1 MFITPSV
8 PREDNL
14 LVNGATLARHMH
26 YNDES
31 APFINVTDSYR
42 LIDAQQGGCYAVSE
56 RKGASMTARSG
67 GMVRD
72 FMHRNLEV
80 VPPETTTVEAAVRM
94 REKSLGS
101 LLAVPADAAGRV
113 SNRSGIVTE
122 TDLVRKV
129 FAKEM
134 DASLTRVNQI
144 MTTPLLTITQDRP
157 MLDASHLME
166 TNHVR
171 HVCVSDAEEI
181 VGMISVRD
189 LVRYFIDSEGGPI
202 RDLDNVFRP
211 LSVLRVL
218 MQTTMETIASERTVL
233 EAGQAMAEKRI
244 GSLLVLE
251 AGAMVG
257 IVTETD
263 VVRKVIAAGLPAR
276 STSIGA
282 VMNAP
287 LIQIDIDSAAGDAS
301 RLMAEK
307 RIRHLA
313 VTEENKV
320 VGLLSLR
327 DLVKVVS
334 IRDESRFLRST

>member
-1 MFITPSV
+1 
-8 PREDNL
+8 
-14 LVNGATLARHMH
+14 
-26 YNDES
+26 
-31 APFINVTDSYR
+31 
-42 LIDAQQGGCYAVSE
+42 
-56 RKGASMTARSG
+56 MTERSG
-67 GMVRD
+67 GTVRG
-72 FMHRNLEV
+72 FMHRYLEV
-80 VPPETTTVEAAVRM
+80 VPPETTIVEAAVRM
-94 REKSLGS
+94 REKSVGS
-101 LLAVPADAAGRV
+101 LLVEPTNAEGRV
-113 SNRSGIVTE
+113 SNRSGIVIE
-122 TDLVRKV
+122 TDLIRKV
-129 FAKEM
+129 LAKGM
-134 DASLTRVNQI
+134 DSSLTRVDQI
-144 MTTPLLTITQDRP
+144 MISPLLTITPDRP

-171 HVCVSDAEEI
+171 HLCVSDKEEI
-181 VGMISVRD
+181 VGVISVRD

-233 EAGQAMAEKRI
+233 EATQTMAEKRI

-251 AGAMVG
+251 AGDMVG

-276 STSIGA
+276 STSVGA

-287 LIQIDIDSAAGDAS
+287 LIQIDINDTAREAS

-313 VTEENKV
+313 VTEHNKV
-320 VGLLSLR
+320 VGLLSVR

-334 IRDESRFLRST
+334 IRDERRFLHNT

>member
-1 MFITPSV
+1 
-8 PREDNL
+8 
-14 LVNGATLARHMH
+14 
-26 YNDES
+26 
-31 APFINVTDSYR
+31 
-42 LIDAQQGGCYAVSE
+42 
-56 RKGASMTARSG
+56 MTVQSG
-67 GMVRD
+67 GTVGD

-80 VPPETTTVEAAVRM
+80 VPPETTVIIAAERM
-94 REKSLGS
+94 RGKYIGS
-101 LLAVPADAAGRV
+101 LLVQPTDPEGRV
-113 SNRSGIVTE
+113 FRRSGIVTE
-122 TDLVRKV
+122 TDLIGKVLAKGMDSSLVRV
-129 FAKEM
+129 
-134 DASLTRVNQI
+134 DQI
-144 MTTPLLTITQDRP
+144 MTSPPLTITQDRP
-157 MLDASHLME
+157 MLDANHLME
-166 TNHVR
+166 TSHVR
-171 HVCVSDAEEI
+171 HLCVSDGEEI
-181 VGMISVRD
+181 VGVISVRD
-189 LVRYFIDSEGGPI
+189 LVRYFVDSEGGPI

-218 MQTTMETIASERTVL
+218 MQTTMATIASERMVL
-233 EAGQAMAEKRI
+233 EAAQTMAEKRI

-251 AGAMVG
+251 AGDIVG

-276 STSIGA
+276 STCVGA

-287 LIQIDIDSAAGDAS
+287 LIEIEVDDTAREAS

-313 VTEENKV
+313 VTEDNKV

>member
-1 MFITPSV
+1 
-8 PREDNL
+8 
-14 LVNGATLARHMH
+14 
-26 YNDES
+26 
-31 APFINVTDSYR
+31 
-42 LIDAQQGGCYAVSE
+42 
-56 RKGASMTARSG
+56 
-67 GMVRD
+67 
-72 FMHRNLEV
+72 MHRYLEV
-80 VPPETTTVEAAVRM
+80 VPPETTIVEAAVRM
-94 REKSLGS
+94 REKSVGS
-101 LLAVPADAAGRV
+101 LLVEPTNAEGRV

-122 TDLVRKV
+122 TDLIRKV
-129 FAKEM
+129 LAKGM
-134 DASLTRVNQI
+134 DSSLTRVDQI
-144 MTTPLLTITQDRP
+144 MTSPLLTITPDRP

-171 HVCVSDAEEI
+171 HLCVSDKEEI
-181 VGMISVRD
+181 VGVISVRD

-218 MQTTMETIASERTVL
+218 MQTTMETMASERTVL
-233 EAGQAMAEKRI
+233 EATQTMAEKRI

-251 AGAMVG
+251 AGDMVG

-276 STSIGA
+276 STSVGG

-287 LIQIDIDSAAGDAS
+287 LIQIDINDTAREAS

-313 VTEENKV
+313 VTEDNKV
-320 VGLLSLR
+320 VGLLSVR

-334 IRDESRFLRST
+334 IRDEPRFLHNT

>member
-1 MFITPSV
+1 
-8 PREDNL
+8 
-14 LVNGATLARHMH
+14 
-26 YNDES
+26 
-31 APFINVTDSYR
+31 
-42 LIDAQQGGCYAVSE
+42 
-56 RKGASMTARSG
+56 MTERSG
-67 GMVRD
+67 GTVRG
-72 FMHRNLEV
+72 FMHRYLEV
-80 VPPETTTVEAAVRM
+80 VPPETTIVEAAVRM
-94 REKSLGS
+94 REKSVGS
-101 LLAVPADAAGRV
+101 LLVEPTNAEGRV

-122 TDLVRKV
+122 TDLIRKV
-129 FAKEM
+129 LAKGM
-134 DASLTRVNQI
+134 DSSLTRVDQI
-144 MTTPLLTITQDRP
+144 MTSPLLMITPDRP

-171 HVCVSDAEEI
+171 HLCVSDKEEI
-181 VGMISVRD
+181 VGVISVRD

-233 EAGQAMAEKRI
+233 EATQTMAEKRI

-251 AGAMVG
+251 AGDMVG

-276 STSIGA
+276 STSVGA

-287 LIQIDIDSAAGDAS
+287 LIQIDINDTAREAS

-313 VTEENKV
+313 VTEHNKV
-320 VGLLSLR
+320 VGLLSVR

-334 IRDESRFLRST
+334 IRDEPRFLHNT